1 MARLVYLGTPEVAV
15 GPLRALVESG
25 HDIGLVVTGEDKRR
39 GRGRLETA
47 NPVKQAAEQL
57 GLEVSHRVPDVTT
70 VGAELGV
77 VVAFG
82 ALIKPDVLAQVP
94 MINLHFSLLPRWRG
108 AAPVERAI
116 LAGDIETGVCLMAVE
131 EGLDTGGVYAR
142 RTVVVEEGETA
153 HRLRSRLARLGA
165 EMLVEALSDLP
176 ASLGRLQAQQGE
188 ATYAAK
194 ITPQECELD
203 FARSAVELER
213 VVRVGR
219 AWTTW
224 DGARL
229 GVLRARVVAPGAG
242 HVPRAGD
249 LGIAGL
255 TSDQPRAEFHQP
267 RAGLRPGSL
276 TGRVVATGD
285 GGLELI
291 EVQPAGRRAMAAEA
305 WLNGLRPSG

>member
-47 NPVKQAAEQL
+47 NPVKQAAKQL
-57 GLEVSHRVPDVTT
+57 GLEVSHRVSDVTT

-165 EMLVEALSDLP
+165 EMLVEA
-176 ASLGRLQAQQGE
+176 
-188 ATYAAK
+188 
-194 ITPQECELD
+194 
-203 FARSAVELER
+203 
-213 VVRVGR
+213 
-219 AWTTW
+219 
-224 DGARL
+224 
-229 GVLRARVVAPGAG
+229 
-242 HVPRAGD
+242 
-249 LGIAGL
+249 
-255 TSDQPRAEFHQP
+255 
-267 RAGLRPGSL
+267 
-276 TGRVVATGD
+276 
-285 GGLELI
+285 
-291 EVQPAGRRAMAAEA
+291 
-305 WLNGLRPSG
+305 